1 MAELVK
7 LEQKAQISPNDMVR
21 AQFLKNNILMQYD
34 NIMSWCKE
42 DYELYQK
49 YYSELYQEYYREKQ
63 QVLEAF
69 KNLRF

>member
-1 MAELVK
+1 M
-7 LEQKAQISPNDMVR
+7 MR

-49 YYSELYQEYYREKQ
+49 YYSELYKEYYREKQ